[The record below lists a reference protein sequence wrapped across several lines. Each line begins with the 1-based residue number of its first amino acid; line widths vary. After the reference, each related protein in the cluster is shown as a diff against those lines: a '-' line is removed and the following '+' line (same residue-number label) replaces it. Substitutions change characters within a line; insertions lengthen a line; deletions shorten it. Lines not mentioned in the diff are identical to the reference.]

1 MKLTTSR
8 PSTTGRA
15 MTIDLSIIELSPPR
29 LQFGGAITHSDPKVG
44 LLAAG
49 PFDLRFGSARKDHI
63 HVGIVGPA
71 DQVVAARRWLDR
83 CSLEIP
89 VLGNANLLKRP
100 FPGFADAFHKQLV
113 APELSSIALSS
124 DTNDNLARALQGDA
138 YTAFQN
144 VVDLYADAHA
154 RLSSRDLNRPDIILM
169 CIPDSVFAK
178 VGSVERKA
186 TEEERKR
193 AKTIQRAR
201 ESTQL
206 DLFDDI
212 LDEVEQTP
220 EDFLRRDLRH
230 ALKARALRNR
240 LPIQLVTDALLN
252 DTSRNQ
258 DPATRAWNFAVG
270 LYYKAGGVPWRLPPN
285 GPDTCF
291 VGISFHHFRTTQRAI
306 VRSSLAQAFS
316 SNGEGFA
323 IRGEGVPVE
332 PNQSRN
338 IHLSELQA
346 FQIAQN
352 VLAEYEL
359 RTGGA
364 PLRVVLHKT
373 SYFDAAERAGFEAA
387 LKDVPIVSMVT
398 LVPSLFRLMRYGA
411 YPPKV
416 GTVCTVNNNRSFL
429 FTSGFMPELGTYP
442 GPHVPQPFEVR
453 CLGSEDAVAAAQDVL
468 NLTRM
473 NWNTADIRGKWPVSL
488 SFARRVGG
496 ILDEYGDENLMETS
510 FRYFV

>member
-1 MKLTTSR
+1 MS
-8 PSTTGRA
+8 
-15 MTIDLSIIELSPPR
+15 INLSIVELSPPR
-29 LQFGGAITHSDPKVG
+29 LQFGGASTHSDPKAG

-63 HVGIVGPA
+63 HIGIIGPA
-71 DQVVAARRWLDR
+71 DQVASASRWLER
-83 CSLEIP
+83 CSREVP
-89 VLGNANLLKRP
+89 VLGEANLLKKP
-100 FPGFADAFHKQLV
+100 FPGFATAFHKALL
-113 APELSSIALSS
+113 APDTSKIALTSE
-124 DTNDNLARALQGDA
+124 TNDALGHALQGDA
-138 YTAFQN
+138 YDCFQR
-144 VVDLYADAHA
+144 VVDLYADAHH
-154 RLSSRDLNRPDIILM
+154 RLASRDLNRPDIILM
-169 CIPDSVFAK
+169 CIPDSVFSK
-178 VGSVERKA
+178 VSSVERKA
-186 TEEERKR
+186 TESERKR
-193 AKTIQRAR
+193 AKEIRRSRA
-201 ESTQL
+201 SSQL
-206 DLFDDI
+206 DLFDV

-220 EDFLRRDLRH
+220 EDFLKRDLRL

-252 DTSRNQ
+252 DTARNQ
-258 DPATRAWNFAVG
+258 DPATRAWNFSVG
-270 LYYKAGGVPWRLPPN
+270 LYYKAGGVPWRLPPT

-291 VGISFHHFRTTQRAI
+291 VGISFHHFRTTQRAM

-316 SNGEGFA
+316 SDGEGFA

-332 PNQSRN
+332 PDQGRN
-338 IHLSELQA
+338 VHLSEQQA
-346 FQIAQN
+346 YDLARN

-364 PLRVVLHKT
+364 PLRIVLHKT
-373 SYFDAAERAGFEAA
+373 SYFDPAEQAGFSAA
-387 LKDVPIVSMVT
+387 LKDTPIVSMVT
-398 LVPSLFRLMRYGA
+398 LVPSLFRLLRYGP

-416 GTVCTVNNNRSFL
+416 GTVCTVNDDRSFL

-453 CLGSEDAVAAAQDVL
+453 CLGTESAATAAQDVL

-496 ILDEYGDENLMETS
+496 ILDEYGDDDLTETS

>member
-1 MKLTTSR
+1 M
-8 PSTTGRA
+8 P
-15 MTIDLSIIELSPPR
+15 IDLSIVELAPPK
-29 LQFGGAITHSDPKVG
+29 LQFGGASTHSDPKAG

-63 HVGIVGPA
+63 HVGMIGPA
-71 DQVVAARRWLDR
+71 DQIAAASRWLER
-83 CSLEIP
+83 CATEVP
-89 VLGNANLLKRP
+89 VLGEPNPLRKP
-100 FPGFADAFHKQLV
+100 FPGFAEAFHKTFV
-113 APELSSIALSS
+113 SPPTSCIAFSMEKGRE
-124 DTNDNLARALQGDA
+124 LARTLEGDA
-138 YTAFQN
+138 YQCFQR
-144 VVDLYADAHA
+144 VVDLYADAHS
-154 RLSSRDLNRPDIILM
+154 RLASRDLNRPDIVLI
-169 CIPDSVFAK
+169 CIPEEVLAK
-178 VGSVERKA
+178 VSSVERKA
-186 TEEERKR
+186 TDTERR
-193 AKTIQRAR
+193 GAR
-201 ESTQL
+201 ELRRVRSSNQL
-206 DLFDDI
+206 DLFDM

-220 EDFLRRDLRH
+220 EDFLKRDLRL

-240 LPIQLVTDALLN
+240 LPIQLVTDALLS
-252 DTSRNQ
+252 DTARNQ
-258 DPATRAWNFAVG
+258 DPATRAWNFSVG
-270 LYYKAGGVPWRLPPN
+270 VYYKAGGVPWRLPPS

-316 SNGEGFA
+316 SDGEGFA
-323 IRGEGVPVE
+323 IRGEGVPID
-332 PNQSRN
+332 PDQSRN
-338 IHLSELQA
+338 VHLSEQQA
-346 FQIAQN
+346 FELAKN

-373 SYFDAAERAGFEAA
+373 SYFDAAEQTGFATA
-387 LKDVPIVSMVT
+387 PKDAPIVSMVT
-398 LVPSLFRLMRYGA
+398 LVPSLFRLLRYGA

-416 GTVCTVNNNRSFL
+416 GTLCTINDDRSFL

-453 CLGSEDAVAAAQDVL
+453 CVGAESAVAAAQDVL

-496 ILDEYGDENLMETS
+496 ILDEYGDDDLIETS

>member
-1 MKLTTSR
+1 MS
-8 PSTTGRA
+8 
-15 MTIDLSIIELSPPR
+15 IDLTIVELAPPR
-29 LQFGGAITHSDPKVG
+29 LQFGGASAHTDPKAG

-71 DQVVAARRWLDR
+71 EQVAAARRWLER
-83 CSLEIP
+83 CGGEVP
-89 VLGNANLLKRP
+89 VLGEASLLRKP
-100 FPGFADAFHKQLV
+100 FPGFSEAFHKKLI
-113 APELSSIALSS
+113 APDSSIIALTSETH
-124 DTNDNLARALQGDA
+124 DGLAHALQGDA
-138 YTAFQN
+138 YPAFQR
-144 VVDLYADAHA
+144 VVDLYAEAHA
-154 RLSSRDLNRPDIILM
+154 RLASRDLNRPDIVLM
-169 CIPDSVFAK
+169 CIPENVFDK
-178 VGSVERKA
+178 VSSVERN
-186 TEEERKR
+186 TTVSERKG
-193 AKTIQRAR
+193 AKEIKRAR
-201 ESTQL
+201 SSNQL
-206 DLFDDI
+206 DMFDMLF
-212 LDEVEQTP
+212 EVEQTP
-220 EDFLRRDLRH
+220 EDFLKRDLRL
-230 ALKARALRNR
+230 ALKGRALRNR
-240 LPIQLVTDALLN
+240 LPIQLVTDALLS
-252 DTSRNQ
+252 DTARNQ

-270 LYYKAGGVPWRLPPN
+270 LYYKAGGVPWRLPPT

-316 SNGEGFA
+316 SDGEGFA

-332 PNQSRN
+332 PDQRRN
-338 IHLSELQA
+338 VHLSEQQA
-346 FQIAQN
+346 FNLARS

-373 SYFDAAERAGFEAA
+373 SYFDPAEQAGFTAA
-387 LKDVPIVSMVT
+387 LKDTPIVSMVT
-398 LVPSLFRLMRYGA
+398 LVPSLFRLLRYGQ

-416 GTVCTVNNNRSFL
+416 GTVCTVNEDRSFL

-453 CLGSEDAVAAAQDVL
+453 CLGAERAVAAAQDIL

-496 ILDEYGDENLMETS
+496 ILDEYGDEQPAETS

>member
-1 MKLTTSR
+1 MS
-8 PSTTGRA
+8 
-15 MTIDLSIIELSPPR
+15 IELSIAELSPPR
-29 LQFGGAITHSDPKVG
+29 LQFGGASTNTDPKAG

-63 HVGIVGPA
+63 HVGIIGPA
-71 DQVVAARRWLDR
+71 EQVITARRWLER
-83 CSLEIP
+83 CGGEVP
-89 VLGNANLLKRP
+89 VLGEASLLKKS
-100 FPGFADAFHKQLV
+100 FPGFADAFHKKLV
-113 APELSSIALSS
+113 APDSSIIALTSPTH
-124 DTNDNLARALQGDA
+124 DELAHALEGDA
-138 YTAFQN
+138 YAAFQR
-144 VVDLYADAHA
+144 VVDLYANALV
-154 RLSSRDLNRPDIILM
+154 RLASRDLNRPDIVLM
-169 CIPDSVFAK
+169 CIPDHVFKKVSV
-178 VGSVERKA
+178 VERKT
-186 TEEERKR
+186 TESDRRR
-193 AKTIQRAR
+193 AKEIRQAR
-201 ESTQL
+201 SSNQL
-206 DLFDDI
+206 DLFDV

-220 EDFLRRDLRH
+220 EDFLKRDLRL
-230 ALKARALRNR
+230 ALKARALRDR
-240 LPIQLVTDALLN
+240 LPIQLVTEALLS
-252 DTSRNQ
+252 DTARNQ

-270 LYYKAGGVPWRLPPN
+270 LYYKAGGVPWRLPPT

-316 SNGEGFA
+316 SDGEGFA

-332 PNQSRN
+332 PNQRRN
-338 IHLSELQA
+338 VHLSEQQSFNLA
-346 FQIAQN
+346 RN
-352 VLAEYEL
+352 VLSEYEL

-373 SYFDAAERAGFEAA
+373 SHFDPAEQAGFAAA
-387 LKDVPIVSMVT
+387 LKETPIVSMVT
-398 LVPSLFRLMRYGA
+398 MVPSLFRLLRYGP

-416 GTVCTVNNNRSFL
+416 GTVCTVNGDRSFL

-442 GPHVPQPFEVR
+442 GPHVPQPFEVH
-453 CLGSEDAVAAAQDVL
+453 CLGGDSAMVAAQDIV

-496 ILDEYGDENLMETS
+496 ILDEYGDDHPAETS

>member
-1 MKLTTSR
+1 M
-8 PSTTGRA
+8 A
-15 MTIDLSIIELSPPR
+15 IDLSIVELQPPR
-29 LQFGGAITHSDPKVG
+29 LQFGGASVHSDPKVG

-49 PFDLRFGSARKDHI
+49 PFDLRFGSARKDHV
-63 HVGIVGPA
+63 HVGIIGPA
-71 DQVVAARRWLDR
+71 KQVAAARRWLDR
-83 CSLEIP
+83 CGQEIP
-89 VLGNANLLKRP
+89 VLGEPNLLKKP
-100 FPGFADAFHKQLV
+100 FPGFAEAFHK
-113 APELSSIALSS
+113 ELITPDQSSIALTS
-124 DTNDNLARALQGDA
+124 DINDALAHALQGDA
-138 YTAFQN
+138 YNAFQR
-144 VVDLYADAHA
+144 VVDLYSGAHA
-154 RLSSRDLNRPDIILM
+154 RLAARGLNRPDIVLM
-169 CIPDSVFAK
+169 CIPENVFDK

-186 TEEERKR
+186 TEDERKR
-193 AKTIQRAR
+193 AKAIERAR
-201 ESTQL
+201 KRSQL
-206 DLFDDI
+206 DLFDT
-212 LDEVEQTP
+212 LEEVEQTS
-220 EDFLRRDLRH
+220 EDFLKRDLRH
-230 ALKARALRNR
+230 ALKARALRCR
-240 LPIQLVTDALLN
+240 LPIQLVRDALL
-252 DTSRNQ
+252 DDSARNQ
-258 DPATRAWNFAVG
+258 DPATRAWNFSVG
-270 LYYKAGGVPWRLPPN
+270 LYYKAGGVPWRLPPT

-316 SNGEGFA
+316 SDGEGFA

-332 PNQSRN
+332 PNQGRN
-338 IHLSELQA
+338 VHLSEQQA
-346 FQIAQN
+346 FELAQN

-373 SYFDAAERAGFEAA
+373 SYFDAAECAGFEAA

-398 LVPSLFRLMRYGA
+398 LVPSMFRLLRYGA

-416 GTVCTVNNNRSFL
+416 GTVCTVNAERSFL

-453 CLGSEDAVAAAQDVL
+453 CNGTEGPIAAAQDVL

-473 NWNTADIRGKWPVSL
+473 NRNTADIRGKWPVSL

-496 ILDEYGDENLMETS
+496 ILDEYGDDDLVETS